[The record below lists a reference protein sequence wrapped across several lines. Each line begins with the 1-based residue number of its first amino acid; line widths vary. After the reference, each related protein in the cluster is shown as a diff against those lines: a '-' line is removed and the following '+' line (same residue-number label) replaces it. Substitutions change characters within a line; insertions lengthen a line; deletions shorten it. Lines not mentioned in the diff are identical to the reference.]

1 MRRAGVHALRLAL
14 AHRAPS
20 TTNQCCSAT
29 AGINAPHLLHATSSS
44 SQELPEQAC
53 STSYSIQ
60 MAPAFSRRHYWTSNS
75 SLHTAVAQPQGGS
88 ISDQALDDATSI
100 SHVDPYAVV
109 QPEVKAIS
117 ERLRHSVSS
126 TVPVLKQAAEYFF
139 RKGVEGKRL
148 RPTLVMLMASAL
160 AHTPPASEYHGVDLR
175 PASEPTHELRRRQQ
189 RIAEIAELIHVASLL
204 HDDVIDE
211 ASTRRGILSLNATV
225 GNKVSILSGDFLL
238 ARASVTLG
246 ALRNT
251 EIVELMSQIL
261 EYLVSGEIMQ
271 MTATQEQTLDMDH
284 YLQKTYCKT
293 ASLMA
298 NCMRA
303 VAVLEGLS
311 PEVCVCVCAWRGLH
325 ATWVPC
331 CLCLSAALLSQ
342 MLLCAS
348 KG

>member
-1 MRRAGVHALRLAL
+1 
-14 AHRAPS
+14 
-20 TTNQCCSAT
+20 
-29 AGINAPHLLHATSSS
+29 
-44 SQELPEQAC
+44 
-53 STSYSIQ
+53 
-60 MAPAFSRRHYWTSNS
+60 
-75 SLHTAVAQPQGGS
+75 
-88 ISDQALDDATSI
+88 
-100 SHVDPYAVV
+100 VDPYAIV
-109 QPEVKAIS
+109 QPEVRAIS

-126 TVPVLKQAAEYFF
+126 TVPALKQAAEYFF

-160 AHTPPASEYHGVDLR
+160 AEAPPASEYLSVDLR

-271 MTATQEQTLDMDH
+271 VWEVKIA
-284 YLQKTYCKT
+284 
-293 ASLMA
+293 ARSLG
-298 NCMRA
+298 CSCL
-303 VAVLEGLS
+303 VLYPLE
-311 PEVCVCVCAWRGLH
+311 
-325 ATWVPC
+325 
-331 CLCLSAALLSQ
+331 
-342 MLLCAS
+342 
-348 KG
+348 

>member
-1 MRRAGVHALRLAL
+1 MQPQDGSIRNQVSTCCHALKLGVQLHSAAGFTL
-14 AHRAPS
+14 FYAHTPPLPPS
-20 TTNQCCSAT
+20 
-29 AGINAPHLLHATSSS
+29 PR
-44 SQELPEQAC
+44 P
-53 STSYSIQ
+53 
-60 MAPAFSRRHYWTSNS
+60 
-75 SLHTAVAQPQGGS
+75 
-88 ISDQALDDATSI
+88 QALDDAASI
-100 SHVDPYAVV
+100 SQVDPYAVV

-160 AHTPPASEYHGVDLR
+160 ADAPPAAEFLGVDLR
-175 PASEPTHELRRRQQ
+175 PASEPTTELRRRQQ

-271 MTATQEQTLDMDH
+271 VNNIRPVCIASTSSSTHFGFE
-284 YLQKTYCKT
+284 YLGWQH
-293 ASLMA
+293 SV
-298 NCMRA
+298 RA
-303 VAVLEGLS
+303 RNFPNSWFG
-311 PEVCVCVCAWRGLH
+311 
-325 ATWVPC
+325 
-331 CLCLSAALLSQ
+331 CL
-342 MLLCAS
+342 
-348 KG
+348 